1 MDSRTF
7 GTGHSFGI
15 MSYWYGRD
23 EIGEIRPYNN
33 TILEPGMVLSIEPM
47 ISIEGVGGFK
57 HADMFIVNDNGIEQL
72 TNFNN
77 KIIVID

>member
-1 MDSRTF
+1 
-7 GTGHSFGI
+7 
-15 MSYWYGRD
+15 
-23 EIGEIRPYNN
+23 
-33 TILEPGMVLSIEPM
+33 MVLSIEPM